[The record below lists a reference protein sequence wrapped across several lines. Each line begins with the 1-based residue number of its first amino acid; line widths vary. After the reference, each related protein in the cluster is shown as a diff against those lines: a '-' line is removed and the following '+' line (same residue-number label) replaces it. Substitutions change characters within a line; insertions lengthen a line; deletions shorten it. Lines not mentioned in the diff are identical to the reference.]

1 MCRAYTFRAKRALRA
16 ALPAAFAAAALYAPV
31 APAQT
36 PAIDQPSQGQAS
48 QGQASQGQP
57 SQKVSAW
64 HRIGTT
70 TIAEGLAGP
79 ASGAVTDVWYRGAA
93 TLARTSSGR
102 VFETTDREGGN
113 AIHWRLNTSGIPSAS
128 GIPLGREPAAQATAL
143 PESGARVV
151 GSGRRL
157 YAAGRN
163 FLYRSED
170 GGASWLNL
178 TAVNAAGYAN
188 SSILGGA
195 LESVAVAPDNP
206 DEVTAA
212 TSAGV
217 WRSLDGGLSWRSL
230 NGELPNL
237 PVRKLID
244 RRTLLLETGISAQ
257 LAGGNWV
264 AADAEDGET
273 ALRKKFSESVR
284 SEVAAAVQ
292 TSALAYAGTADG
304 RLLASRDGGAT
315 WAAAQNSGGP
325 ISRIWVDA
333 ARPETALAASGAT
346 LWRTV
351 NGGLFWDAVTAVP
364 GGTQI
369 HGVTADTAAGVVYV
383 ATERG
388 IYAGDISLR
397 DAGRATTEWQTV
409 SRDLPAA
416 AAWDVLLNPDGTL
429 TAALDGYGV
438 YETAAP
444 HQPRSVRVVSG
455 ADLTDRPA
463 APGSLISVLGAK
475 IERVQGAGT
484 SYPVLAAA
492 DQSSQV
498 QVPFNSVAGTYQLVL
513 EGSSR
518 DGAARWTVPL
528 TVKDSAPAIF
538 VDAEGAP
545 LLLDAASG
553 LVMDPGV
560 AIRASNTVQLLATG
574 LGRVTPDWPA
584 GIPAPLDSPPRV
596 AGSVQAYLDGIPVE
610 VTSATLAPGYTGYYI
625 VGLRIPAIVNR
636 GASELR
642 IVMNGEQSNRVK
654 VYLEPELAPLQ

>member
-1 MCRAYTFRAKRALRA
+1 MCRAYTIRTKVALRA
-16 ALPAAFAAAALYAPV
+16 VLPALFGATAWYAPL

-36 PAIDQPSQGQAS
+36 AAGE
-48 QGQASQGQP
+48 
-57 SQKVSAW
+57 SAW

-70 TIAEGLAGP
+70 TVVEGLAGP
-79 ASGAVTDVWYRGAA
+79 ATGAVTNVWYRGAA
-93 TLARTSSGR
+93 TLARTASGR
-102 VFETTDREGGN
+102 IFESTESASADSPR
-113 AIHWRLNTSGIPSAS
+113 WRLNTADIPSEGNAAV
-128 GIPLGREPAAQATAL
+128 RPATL
-143 PESGARVV
+143 PEKGARVV
-151 GSGRRL
+151 AGGRRL
-157 YAAGRN
+157 YAAGAD
-163 FLYRSED
+163 FLYASQD
-170 GGASWLNL
+170 GGASWINL
-178 TAVNAAGYAN
+178 TAANAAGYSG
-188 SSILGGA
+188 SSIIGGG
-195 LESVAVAPDNP
+195 LNSVAVAPGNP

-212 TSAGV
+212 TSAGI

-237 PVRKLID
+237 PVRKLLD
-244 RRTLLLETGISAQ
+244 RRAVLLDGGLSAR

-264 AADAEDGET
+264 AANVSDSET
-273 ALRKKFSESVR
+273 AWKAKFSGSLR
-284 SEVAAAVQ
+284 SEVTAAAQ
-292 TSALAYAGTADG
+292 ATGLAYAGTADG
-304 RLLASRDGGAT
+304 RLLTSRDGGAT
-315 WAAAQNSGGP
+315 WSPAQNAGGP

-333 ARPETALAASGAT
+333 GRPETALAASGAT

-351 NGGLFWDAVTAVP
+351 NGGLFWDAVPPAPGTAR
-364 GGTQI
+364 I
-369 HGVTADTAAGVVYV
+369 HGMTADALAGVVYI

-388 IYAGDISLR
+388 VYAGEISLR
-397 DAGRATTEWQTV
+397 DAGRPATEWRPI

-416 AAWDVLLNPDGTL
+416 AAWDVLLSPDGTL

-444 HQPRSVRVVSG
+444 HQPMSLRVVSG
-455 ADLTDRPA
+455 ADLTDRAA

-492 DQSSQV
+492 EQSSQV
-498 QVPFNSVAGTYQLVL
+498 QVPFTSAAGTYQLVL

-518 DGAARWTVPL
+518 DGVATRWTVPL

-538 VDAEGAP
+538 IDAEGAP

-584 GIPAPLDSPPRV
+584 GVPAPLDSPPRV
-596 AGSVQAYLDGIPVE
+596 AGSVQAWLDGTPVE
-610 VTSATLAPGYTGYYI
+610 VTGATLAPGYTGYYI
-625 VGLRIPAIVNR
+625 VELRIPAIVNR
-636 GASELR
+636 GAGELR
-642 IVMNGEQSNRVK
+642 IVMNGEESNRVK
-654 VYLEPELAPLQ
+654 VYLEPEAAPLQ